1 MIRHVSLITK
11 HRAALPKKMASALS
25 RKLAARD
32 IEVSEGSVDPG
43 SDAVIVL
50 GGDGTLL
57 HVAGKAHQL
66 GIPLLGINLGGLGF
80 LTEITLEEMDRAV
93 DSLIEGD
100 FTLDERMMISVS
112 IQRKGALVDEFLG
125 LNEAVL
131 TKGPFG
137 RIITLPT
144 WSDSRFVNA
153 YRGDGLII
161 STPTGSTAY
170 NMSAGGPIM
179 HPNMEALVL
188 TPICPFALGS
198 RPLILQGD
206 SCIEIEI
213 QPVEREEISLI
224 VDGRIFRVLEEKDKV
239 GIKKAPGALKLV
251 KSPSKDYFTILRE
264 KLGWANEPAINRP
277 AK

>member
-11 HRAALPKKMASALS
+11 HRAALPKKIATALS

>member
-213 QPVEREEISLI
+213 QPVDREEISLI